1 MKAGSGK
8 FDVMTGP
15 FENARFVK
23 GACEEKEV
31 IESKRRIAWMNM
43 LKVCLQLS

>member
-15 FENARFVK
+15 FENARFATGVGDEK
-23 GACEEKEV
+23 GV
-31 IESKRRIAWMNM
+31 MESKRR
-43 LKVCLQLS
+43 ST